1 LAPLHP
7 RAEGATLTSRLNAIL
22 VEGIKVLEMVS
33 KRVIIGQ
40 IWGQG
45 YNDVDIL
52 DILERDA
59 VNAIDAVLADSPTG
73 KFLFGNKQVSLRH

>member
-1 LAPLHP
+1 
-7 RAEGATLTSRLNAIL
+7 
-22 VEGIKVLEMVS
+22 MVS